1 VYVVRLWFAS
11 MSLFVWPD
19 FFKGFAGGVVFCVC
33 VSNYVVVNLNDD
45 EGLVDVEKRSCS
57 ESLCRAEEFLL
68 VTLSLNPERGAQ
80 VVREEVPLGEDD
92 FQRVLD
98 SLLSRGLVDMQGD
111 DSGLVWRVTDLGV
124 VRLFEVA
131 NGAKARVL
139 EAEVGGEASEGL
151 RRQRRVTE
159 SALKQARVLFQ

>member
-1 VYVVRLWFAS
+1 MLG
-11 MSLFVWPD
+11 FVWPD
-19 FFKGFAGGVVFCVC
+19 FFKGFERGVVFCVFGGNC
-33 VSNYVVVNLNDD
+33 VFVNLNDD
-45 EGLVDVEKRSCS
+45 DGGLVDVEKRSCS

-68 VTLSLNPERGAQ
+68 VTLSLNPERGAEGVQ
-80 VVREEVPLGEDD
+80 REVPLGEEG

-98 SLLSRGLVDMQGD
+98 SLLSRGLVDMQNEGD
-111 DSGLVWRVTDLGV
+111 SELVWRVTDLGV

-139 EAEVGGEASEGL
+139 EAEVGGEVSEGL

>member
-1 VYVVRLWFAS
+1 MWLGCGLLPCSVLCGLIF
-11 MSLFVWPD
+11 L
-19 FFKGFAGGVVFCVC
+19 KGSKGGVVFCVFGVNC
-33 VSNYVVVNLNDD
+33 VFVNLNDD
-45 EGLVDVEKRSCS
+45 DELVDVEKRSCS

-68 VTLSLNPERGAQ
+68 VTLSLNPERDAEGVQ
-80 VVREEVPLGEDD
+80 REIPLGEEG

-98 SLLSRGLVDMQGD
+98 SLLSRGLVDMQGEEE
-111 DSGLVWRVTDLGV
+111 GLVWRVTDLGV

-139 EAEVGGEASEGL
+139 EAEVEGEASEGL

>member
-1 VYVVRLWFAS
+1 
-11 MSLFVWPD
+11 
-19 FFKGFAGGVVFCVC
+19 VF
-33 VSNYVVVNLNDD
+33 VNLNDD

-68 VTLSLNPERGAQ
+68 VTLCLNPERGAES
-80 VVREEVPLGEDD
+80 VRREGPLGEGG

-98 SLLSRGLVDMQGD
+98 SLLSRGLVDMQEG
-111 DSGLVWRVTDLGV
+111 SGLVWRVTDLGV

-139 EAEVGGEASEGL
+139 EAEVGGGASEGL

>member
-1 VYVVRLWFAS
+1 MWLGCG
-11 MSLFVWPD
+11 LLPCLCFVWPD
-19 FFKGFAGGVVFCVC
+19 FFKGFARGVLFCVC
-33 VSNYVVVNLNDD
+33 VSNCVFVNLNDD

-139 EAEVGGEASEGL
+139 EAEVGGEASEAL

>member
-1 VYVVRLWFAS
+1 MWLGCGLLPCLCLCGLIF
-11 MSLFVWPD
+11 L
-19 FFKGFAGGVVFCVC
+19 KGSRGGLVFCVC
-33 VSNYVVVNLNDD
+33 VSNYVFVNLNDD

-80 VVREEVPLGEDD
+80 VVREQVPLGEDD

-139 EAEVGGEASEGL
+139 EAEVGGEVSEGL

>member
-1 VYVVRLWFAS
+1 
-11 MSLFVWPD
+11 
-19 FFKGFAGGVVFCVC
+19 VF
-33 VSNYVVVNLNDD
+33 VNLNDD

>member
-1 VYVVRLWFAS
+1 MWLGCGLLPYLVLCGLIF
-11 MSLFVWPD
+11 L
-19 FFKGFAGGVVFCVC
+19 KGSKGGVVFCVC
-33 VSNYVVVNLNDD
+33 GVNSVVVNLNDD
-45 EGLVDVEKRSCS
+45 DELVDVEKRSCS

-68 VTLSLNPERGAQ
+68 VTLSLNPERDAET
-80 VVREEVPLGEDD
+80 VRREGPLGEEG

-98 SLLSRGLVDMQGD
+98 SLLSRGLVDMQSGG

-139 EAEVGGEASEGL
+139 EAEVGGEASESL